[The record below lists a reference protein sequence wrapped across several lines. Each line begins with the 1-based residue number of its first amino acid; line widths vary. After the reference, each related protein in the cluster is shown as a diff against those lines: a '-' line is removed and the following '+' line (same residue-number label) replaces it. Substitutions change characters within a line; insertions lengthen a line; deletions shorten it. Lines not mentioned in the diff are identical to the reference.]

1 MTVTKDG
8 ERPEDKRLKA
18 DGRARTRVQRR
29 RRLEAELLAHRGADL
44 LLVRLGVVAQQF
56 LKRRTSCQRRACHD
70 GACCWLTQASMLAPD
85 STFGSASMLRT
96 AGETVSQ
103 GCSGGAR
110 SPTHR

>member
-1 MTVTKDG
+1 
-8 ERPEDKRLKA
+8 
-18 DGRARTRVQRR
+18 
-29 RRLEAELLAHRGADL
+29 
-44 LLVRLGVVAQQF
+44 
-56 LKRRTSCQRRACHD
+56 
-70 GACCWLTQASMLAPD
+70 MLAPD